1 MTTTPKKS
9 ELQPTTEEEKK
20 ALARHIRC
28 RLYLLRGLRMGL
40 VFVLSV
46 LSLTLLLGMLAG
58 PYWNPRLTFL
68 YDWLPLYPARALCLW
83 IHPEMVIDGETAY
96 DVRFF
101 DMLLFY
107 GVLLI
112 VPWFLLCRRFLWIPV
127 SLLSVKVLIL
137 LLF

>member
-1 MTTTPKKS
+1 MTTTPTKF
-9 ELQPTTEEEKK
+9 EQPATEEEKK
-20 ALARHIRC
+20 ALARRIRC
-28 RLYLLRGLRMGL
+28 RLYLLRGLRAGL

-46 LSLTLLLGMLAG
+46 LSLTQLLGMFAG
-58 PYWNPRLTFL
+58 SYWNPRLPFL

-112 VPWFLLCRRFLWIPV
+112 VPWFLLCRRFLWIPCV
-127 SLLSVKVLIL
+127 LLSVALALACI
-137 LLF
+137 

>member
-9 ELQPTTEEEKK
+9 EQPATEEEKK
-20 ALARHIRC
+20 ALARRIRC
-28 RLYLLRGLRMGL
+28 RLYLLRGLRVAL

-46 LSLTLLLGMLAG
+46 LSLVLLLGMLVG
-58 PYWNPRLTFL
+58 PYWNPRMGFL

-83 IHPEMVIDGETAY
+83 ICPDMVIDGETAY
-96 DVRFF
+96 DVRSA

-112 VPWFLLCRRFLWIPV
+112 VPWFLLCRRFLWIPCV
-127 SLLSVKVLIL
+127 LLSVALALACI
-137 LLF
+137 

>member
-9 ELQPTTEEEKK
+9 DTPASDEEEKK
-20 ALARHIRC
+20 ALARRIR
-28 RLYLLRGLRMGL
+28 RHLYLLRALRAGLL
-40 VFVLSV
+40 FVLSA
-46 LSLTLLLGMLAG
+46 LSLALLLGMLAG